1 MDGVEGEEVDNEA
14 DDAETDGEPEEGEEE
29 QDTVGDTE
37 SGVEGE
43 SGVKGE
49 VDEEEKKGA
58 EGDTEGLQSQGDF
71 RGFFIEEPRFD
82 DPNPDVNKLTR
93 NFVDIVTGK
102 DKDPARIAK
111 LYKEMKNKDAKIM
124 SEMSEKFPRML

>member
-1 MDGVEGEEVDNEA
+1 MFNLC
-14 DDAETDGEPEEGEEE
+14 TN
-29 QDTVGDTE
+29 QWI
-37 SGVEGE
+37 
-43 SGVKGE
+43 
-49 VDEEEKKGA
+49 
-58 EGDTEGLQSQGDF
+58 
-71 RGFFIEEPRFD
+71 FFSNFD

-102 DKDPARIAK
+102 DQDPARIAK